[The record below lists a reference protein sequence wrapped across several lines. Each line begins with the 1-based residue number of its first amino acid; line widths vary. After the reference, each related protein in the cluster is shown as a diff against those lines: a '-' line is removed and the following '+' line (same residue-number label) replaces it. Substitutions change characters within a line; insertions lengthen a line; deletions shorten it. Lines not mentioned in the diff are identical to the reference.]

1 MEKILLMVQYE
12 CHRDNI
18 TIPWDRIVHRLQP
31 GSSGPSFIQHLNKM
45 RDILVLEGHLIPP
58 PLGKPNIPQDTT
70 IRGLIR
76 DFSSDD
82 PTSTR
87 MVGWNEVIEHRK
99 ESLQVEGIVRGSGNY
114 ARGEDGRRSTTGA
127 ARNKPRPKAKLPVKY
142 IEGVEKI
149 KTSVAK
155 ESQKKRRERARKA
168 KREIDVEESG
178 QVPDPAELP
187 SDDDYD
193 PNATKK
199 SRISRRRSTRKSAA
213 KPAARSEAEAPS
225 MMQFGRQEEAT
236 SKESSLP
243 VKLVMAPEN
252 LAKFPAG
259 TSGTPVTESQ
269 NQPIENSNIAED
281 DVSDE
286 DGTDGGVDEEE
297 TDEEYAGYEY
307 EEEDEYEETGEEEH
321 AEDNVHQLVSPNTQ
335 IVNSI
340 TGMPNAGYQGT
351 KEHGTFAEWFDAVQ
365 SGIDPRVNGTNY
377 KLSQGGNNNNAES
390 DAFSRTDSQAS
401 DYLANHY
408 AAAQTQF
415 ANANGFGAVMQ
426 RPFRT
431 QLGSQLQSLGL
442 NPHDDPFVDHSVHTP
457 PHASQPYDMTQQLA
471 GDNTP
476 PYHSFTSQTSNPVS
490 SDVLGGFVFN

>member
-1 MEKILLMVQYE
+1 MMEKILLMVQYE

-18 TIPWDRIVHRLQP
+18 AIPWDRVVHRLQP

-76 DFSSDD
+76 DFSFED
-82 PTSTR
+82 PTTTR

-114 ARGEDGRRSTTGA
+114 ARGEDGRRSTAGA
-127 ARNKPRPKAKLPVKY
+127 ARNKPRPKAKLPAEY

-149 KTSVAK
+149 KNSVAR
-155 ESQKKRRERARKA
+155 ESQKQRRDRARKA
-168 KREIDVEESG
+168 KRCIDVEESG

-193 PNATKK
+193 PNVTKK
-199 SRISRRRSTRKSAA
+199 SRTSRHRSTRKSAA
-213 KPAARSEAEAPS
+213 KPAARSEVEAAS
-225 MMQFGRQEEAT
+225 MQFGRPDEAT
-236 SKESSLP
+236 SKELSLP
-243 VKLVMAPEN
+243 VKLVMSPEN

-259 TSGTPVTESQ
+259 TSGTPAPESLDQ
-269 NQPIENSNIAED
+269 TIENSNTAED

-286 DGTDGGVDEEE
+286 DDTDGDIDHDQSHQEYEEHR
-297 TDEEYAGYEY
+297 Y
-307 EEEDEYEETGEEEH
+307 EEEDQYEETSEEEH
-321 AEDNVHQLVSPNTQ
+321 AEDNAHQLVSPNTQ
-335 IVNSI
+335 IENSI
-340 TGMPNAGYQGT
+340 SEMPDASYQGEE
-351 KEHGTFAEWFDAVQ
+351 EHGTFMEWYHAVH
-365 SGIDPRVNGTNY
+365 SDIDPRVNGTNY
-377 KLSQGGNNNNAES
+377 KDSQGCNTTNAES
-390 DAFSRTDSQAS
+390 DAFSRADFQAP
-401 DYLANHY
+401 DYLANSD
-408 AAAQTQF
+408 AAAEAQF
-415 ANANGFGAVMQ
+415 ANTNGFDAIMHRHFQ
-426 RPFRT
+426 T
-431 QLGSQLQSLGL
+431 ELESLGL

-457 PHASQPYDMTQQLA
+457 PHASQPYDMAQQLA

-490 SDVLGGFVFN
+490 SDVLGGFVSD